1 MHSLVCKNRAFK
13 SDLIKGGTLKL
24 GSNLNQNGIL
34 EVYDTANNLI
44 ATLNKDGLR
53 MNGTDGGYILINTT
67 VGFAG
72 YDRNNVKIYWAD
84 GDEFHMKKSVVE
96 EEITLVDKMRI
107 IPITITDGNN
117 QIVNDGIGFVST
129 L

>member
-1 MHSLVCKNRAFK
+1 MQNINVINLTA
-13 SDLIKGGTLKL
+13 DLIKGGTLKL
-24 GSNLNQNGIL
+24 GSNLNQNGVL

-44 ATLNKDGLR
+44 AELNKDGLK
-53 MNGTDGGYILINTT
+53 MYATDGGYILINTT

-72 YDRNNVKIYWAD
+72 YDRNNVKVYWAD
-84 GDEFHMKKSVVE
+84 GDEFHQKKSVVE

-107 IPITITDGNN
+107 IPITITDEYD
-117 QIVNDGIGFVST
+117 QVINDGIGFVST